1 MIISSSNHIFNQ
13 IRIQAGTWSFFWD
26 HCFRSYNYDKQV
38 SGTAIRITVQYHA
51 PYHILLKVLDL
62 FWIRTWYALSEVLW
76 IYISLNIWPVL
87 ALTDK
92 KINKVQPF
100 FGCFPVSSYR
110 TYKLKSLFDAWFIQI
125 MIVIPWVCYH
135 KMYFFYD
142 FRRKAWRRC
151 WCRCRCQIRINLIIW
166 YIGRSNICCQ
176 RYNDRRRISIT
187 YQVKFVSKYPSSI
200 VWLKPHFASVSISG
214 HGTIPSFMDDVCQTL
229 PFDLSK
235 VLSIARMWGLTMSC
249 ETNRF
254 PIVTILSLI
263 SLDTVFNLLSNVRL
277 LDGSC
282 KTDNPHAFIT
292 FLLYGRSTERKWW
305 SDLFESSLN
314 HMRTIKHRIMT
325 VDGYM

>member
-151 WCRCRCQIRINLIIW
+151 RCRCQIRINLIIW

-214 HGTIPSFMDDVCQTL
+214 HGTIPSFIWMTCAKPYLLILVRYCLLQECEAWQCPVKQTDSPSSLFFLWYLWIWFSIFCQMFVCLMVVVKRTIHMLSL
-229 PFDLSK
+229 PFCCMEDRQKENDEVICLNP
-235 VLSIARMWGLTMSC
+235 VWTIC
-249 ETNRF
+249 E
-254 PIVTILSLI
+254 L
-263 SLDTVFNLLSNVRL
+263 
-277 LDGSC
+277 
-282 KTDNPHAFIT
+282 
-292 FLLYGRSTERKWW
+292 
-305 SDLFESSLN
+305 
-314 HMRTIKHRIMT
+314 
-325 VDGYM
+325 